1 MSQSFNDE
9 TPMPWGKH
17 KGVKLANVP
26 ADYLIWI
33 YENSKAHG
41 KLAFYIKRNWDALKA
56 EVARSK
62 NVPKG

>member
-1 MSQSFNDE
+1 MSAAFTDE

-17 KGVKLANVP
+17 KGVALANVP

-41 KLAFYIKRNWDALKA
+41 KLAWYIKKNWDVLKK
-56 EVARSK
+56 EVEK
-62 NVPKG
+62 QHDNKG